1 MEECC
6 RIRGLCKVTIEF
18 HATIPHLNIRPNFER
33 SRNMTTVDDAE
44 KEKGSAAVAPILTS
58 VSEADVSDVNQTG
71 KVTLSA
77 CESYTSIDRWI
88 QHEISLSSGSVTKIG
103 QTLSKPRIT
112 RYAAMVNNDVRLA
125 LRLHTWN
132 ASVAASLLPLLH
144 VTEVSIRNFA
154 LRRLMSF
161 YGNRW
166 YLDTRLIRK
175 LGGNDSAMGKT
186 LIRAYQDELNL
197 GRTGDLT
204 NYITSELPFGF
215 WVNVFTS
222 KFTNEIWNRPL
233 HTYNTHI
240 PRNSTLQSLHEG
252 VDGVRK
258 FRNSI
263 AHHKNVV
270 LKPVE
275 ENYEK
280 TLDVLSWFCPP
291 SSELARNTSM
301 FPRIWACCPIDTD
314 KLV

>member
-1 MEECC
+1 MSGEE
-6 RIRGLCKVTIEF
+6 
-18 HATIPHLNIRPNFER
+18 
-33 SRNMTTVDDAE
+33 AE
-44 KEKGSAAVAPILTS
+44 KQKGLAPVGPIPIS
-58 VSEADVSDVNQTG
+58 VSEADVSEKDQTG

-77 CESYTSIDRWI
+77 CKSHTSFDLWI
-88 QHEISLSSGSVTKIG
+88 QDKTLLSDNFVTKIG
-103 QTLSKPRIT
+103 LTVSKPRIT
-112 RYAAMVNNDVRLA
+112 RYAAIVDGDMRLA
-125 LRLHTWN
+125 LRLHSWN

-144 VTEVSIRNFA
+144 ISEVCIRNFA

-166 YLDTRLIRK
+166 YENPKLFRK
-175 LGGNDSAMGKT
+175 LGGDDTFMGKS
-186 LIRAYQDELNL
+186 LKRAYEDELKL
-197 GRTGDLT
+197 GRNGDLT

-233 HTYNTHI
+233 HTYNTNI
-240 PRNSTLQSLHEG
+240 PRNSTLQTLHEG

-258 FRNSI
+258 FRNSV

-291 SSELARNTSM
+291 SSELARQTSM
-301 FPRIWACCPIDTD
+301 FPRVWACCPIDTD
-314 KLV
+314 KLL

>member
-1 MEECC
+1 MDTWF
-6 RIRGLCKVTIEF
+6 RTRGLCKVAFEF
-18 HATIPHLNIRPNFER
+18 HATIPHSDIKANFER

-77 CESYTSIDRWI
+77 CDTYTSFDKWI
-88 QHEISLSSGSVTKIG
+88 QDENSLSDNFVTKIG

-112 RYAAMVNNDVRLA
+112 RYSAMVNNDVRLA

-144 VTEVSIRNFA
+144 VTEVCIRNFA
-154 LRRLMSF
+154 QRRLMSF

-166 YLDTRLIRK
+166 YESPKLSRK
-175 LGGNDSAMGKT
+175 LGGDKTQMGRS
-186 LIRAYQDELNL
+186 LIRAYEDEINL
-197 GRTGDLT
+197 GRTGDLS

-233 HTYNTHI
+233 HTYNTNI
-240 PRNSTLQSLHEG
+240 PRNSTLQSLHDG
-252 VDGVRK
+252 IDGVRK

-291 SSELARNTSM
+291 SSELARNTSL
-301 FPRIWACCPIDTD
+301 FPRVWACCPIDTD